1 MTRTYI
7 FGHVSTSLRNLQGHL
22 RHIPSRG
29 IIVYGRGIASPSQD
43 KERIAMNLRT
53 ELISEIRTLAV
64 TFTAG
69 DQLRD
74 WIEEATD
81 QDIQGVLGSR
91 VRTMTPA
98 MARLEAFIEQHGY
111 EDARGDDY
119 DAQAILSEHDAH
131 IDQAMDQAE
140 LSGPDADDDEG
151 TEEAEGDTE
160 EADEDEDS
168 VDPKRMAEKL
178 KRARARYEPTVAY
191 TGRLSSNTG
200 DELSVFLAGMIPKD
214 VCYLADL
221 VCIDETGPIA
231 MFHWS
236 KYEHLNPGSIRMNAG
251 NKIRSRVKSGLVS
264 LPQLRNLLKS
274 EI

>member
-1 MTRTYI
+1 M
-7 FGHVSTSLRNLQGHL
+7 
-22 RHIPSRG
+22 
-29 IIVYGRGIASPSQD
+29 
-43 KERIAMNLRT
+43 KLRT

-74 WIEEATD
+74 WIEEVSD
-81 QDIQGVLGSR
+81 QDIQEVLGSR
-91 VRTMTPA
+91 VRTIASA
-98 MARLEAFIEQHGY
+98 MSRLEIFMEQHGY
-111 EDARGDDY
+111 DDARGDDY
-119 DAQAILSEHDAH
+119 EAQAILNE
-131 IDQAMDQAE
+131 
-140 LSGPDADDDEG
+140 ADEADDEG
-151 TEEAEGDTE
+151 MEQD
-160 EADEDEDS
+160 DEQDDDDG

-200 DELSVFLAGMIPKD
+200 DELSIFLAGMAPKD

-236 KYEHLNPGSIRMNAG
+236 KYEHLNLGSIRMNAG
-251 NKIRSRVKSGLVS
+251 NKIRSRVKSGLVT
-264 LPQLRNLLKS
+264 LPELRNLLKS

>member
-1 MTRTYI
+1 M
-7 FGHVSTSLRNLQGHL
+7 
-22 RHIPSRG
+22 
-29 IIVYGRGIASPSQD
+29 
-43 KERIAMNLRT
+43 KLRT

-74 WIEEATD
+74 WIEEVSD
-81 QDIQGVLGSR
+81 QDIQEVLGSR
-91 VRTMTPA
+91 VRTIAPA
-98 MARLEAFIEQHGY
+98 MSRLEIFMEQHGY
-111 EDARGDDY
+111 EDARADDY
-119 DAQAILSEHDAH
+119 EAQAILNEHDAH

-140 LSGPDADDDEG
+140 LSGPDADDDEDDG
-151 TEEAEGDTE
+151 
-160 EADEDEDS
+160 

-200 DELSVFLAGMIPKD
+200 DELSIFLAGMAPKD

-231 MFHWS
+231 LFHWS

-251 NKIRSRVKSGLVS
+251 NKIRSRVKSGLVT
-264 LPQLRNLLKS
+264 LPELRNLLKS

>member
-1 MTRTYI
+1 M
-7 FGHVSTSLRNLQGHL
+7 
-22 RHIPSRG
+22 
-29 IIVYGRGIASPSQD
+29 
-43 KERIAMNLRT
+43 KLRT

-74 WIEEATD
+74 WIEEVSD
-81 QDIQGVLGSR
+81 QDIQEVLGSR
-91 VRTMTPA
+91 VRTIASA
-98 MARLEAFIEQHGY
+98 MSRLEIFMEQHGY
-111 EDARGDDY
+111 EDARGDDH
-119 DAQAILSEHDAH
+119 DAQAILNEADEAFDATQGLTH
-131 IDQAMDQAE
+131 EEATAEILSSAHGHANDINEVFDMFVDEQAND
-140 LSGPDADDDEG
+140 DDDEDDG
-151 TEEAEGDTE
+151 
-160 EADEDEDS
+160 

-200 DELSVFLAGMIPKD
+200 DELSIFLAGMAPID

-231 MFHWS
+231 LFHWS

-251 NKIRSRVKSGLVS
+251 NKIRSRVKSGLVT
-264 LPQLRNLLKS
+264 LPELRNLLKS

>member
-1 MTRTYI
+1 M
-7 FGHVSTSLRNLQGHL
+7 
-22 RHIPSRG
+22 
-29 IIVYGRGIASPSQD
+29 
-43 KERIAMNLRT
+43 KLRT

-74 WIEEATD
+74 WIEEVSD
-81 QDIQGVLGSR
+81 QDIQEVLGSR
-91 VRTMTPA
+91 VRTIASA
-98 MARLEAFIEQHGY
+98 MSRLEIFMEQHGY
-111 EDARGDDY
+111 DDARGDDY
-119 DAQAILSEHDAH
+119 EAQAILNE
-131 IDQAMDQAE
+131 QAMHDILEQHRPGPADTSGAKTSAE
-140 LSGPDADDDEG
+140 IAFDVLDAQEADREDGDDDEDDG
-151 TEEAEGDTE
+151 
-160 EADEDEDS
+160 

-200 DELSVFLAGMIPKD
+200 DELSIFLAGMAPKD

-231 MFHWS
+231 LFHWS

-251 NKIRSRVKSGLVS
+251 NKIRSRVKSGLVT
-264 LPQLRNLLKS
+264 LPELRNLLKS